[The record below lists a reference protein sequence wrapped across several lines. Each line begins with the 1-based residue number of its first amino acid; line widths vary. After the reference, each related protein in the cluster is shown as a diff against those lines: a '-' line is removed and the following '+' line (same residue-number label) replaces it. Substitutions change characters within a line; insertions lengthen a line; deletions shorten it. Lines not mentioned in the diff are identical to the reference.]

1 MANEEKQEPGKMT
14 TMRLSPETLERLD
27 RYRQRY
33 GWTPGETLVQLLDYH
48 DRIKSAVELL
58 GQGVLND
65 GSAVVF
71 TRHSETGAVIFLK
84 GEEETRFFA
93 WIVGELGEQVPDAFR
108 DMSGYPEEENE

>member
-48 DRIKSAVELL
+48 DRIKGAVELL

-71 TRHSETGAVIFLK
+71 ARHSETGAVTFLK

-108 DMSGYPEEENE
+108 DMSGYPEEENK